1 MLSLALVTAY
11 FACST
16 GPSDAPALSAE
27 AKRGRSVYLSN
38 CIACHN
44 ADPAKAGSLGPEV
57 RGASRELLEAR
68 VLTATYP
75 AGYTPK
81 RPSKVMQPMPQLA
94 GDIDALAA
102 YLR

>member
-1 MLSLALVTAY
+1 MLKLMLLNAF

-16 GPSDAPALSAE
+16 EPSDAPALSAE
-27 AKRGRSVYLSN
+27 AERGRSVYIAN

-44 ADPAKAGSLGPEV
+44 ADAAKAGNLGPEV
-57 RGASRELLEAR
+57 KGASVELLTAR

-81 RPSKVMQPMPQLA
+81 RPSKVMQPLPHLA
-94 GDIDALAA
+94 GEIAALAA